1 MAELTKEKLFES
13 IKNIFQKV
21 DPKVEGI
28 DLNSNL
34 QSILGK
40 IESQLGADIDKLI
53 NIVPK
58 EIQGD
63 ISSKLNELSSSST
76 LNAEQLQADLI
87 PFIQTESD
95 KFMKNPANLLKTGL
109 KGLSAL
115 ASGTSPTQIFDKMK
129 NIVDAEVQ
137 SIQEKHAGKEISGIE
152 TAFSSVFPID
162 TVSSMSQ
169 AVSAQVSTLPSVV
182 SNDGTP
188 LSQDDQGIV
197 NKILNKIKTS
207 DITVMSIY
215 LYLAIIFG
223 LYFFIGFIFT
233 NCIADGAGD
242 VYYQILGVKFTTWSN
257 IMNDI
262 SNMYS
267 IPTTKPPTTR
277 NVPQNEGRPPQN
289 QRRPRQSGRRSR
301 R

>member
-21 DPKVEGI
+21 DPKIEGI

-40 IESQLGADIDKLI
+40 IQSQLGADIDKLI

-63 ISSKLNELSSSST
+63 ISSKLNELSSSRT

-87 PFIQTESD
+87 PFIQTESE
-95 KFMKNPANLLKTGL
+95 KTIEFMKNPANLLKTGW

-115 ASGTSPTQIFDKMK
+115 ASGTTPTQIFDKMK

-137 SIQEKHAGKEISGIE
+137 SIQQKHAGKEISGIE
-152 TAFSSVFPID
+152 TAFSSVFPISSI
-162 TVSSMSQ
+162 SSMSE
-169 AVSAQVSTLPSVV
+169 AVSAQVPSVV

-277 NVPQNEGRPPQN
+277 NVPE
-289 QRRPRQSGRRSR
+289 RRSR